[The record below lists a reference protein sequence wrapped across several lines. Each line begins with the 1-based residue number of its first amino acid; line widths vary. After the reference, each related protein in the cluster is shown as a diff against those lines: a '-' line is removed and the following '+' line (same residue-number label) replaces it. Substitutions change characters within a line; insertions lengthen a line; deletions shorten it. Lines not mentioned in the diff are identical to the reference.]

1 MLSHEKVVLT
11 PRTVARTFEAMS
23 RMAVMAAEG
32 DLQVLD
38 GENLLNV
45 ILKYTLRYAIYRY
58 FRDIWVSDRLK

>member
-11 PRTVARTFEAMS
+11 PRTGARTFETMS

-38 GENLLNV
+38 GENLLNA
-45 ILKYTLRYAIYRY
+45 ILKYTLL
-58 FRDIWVSDRLK
+58 VLH